1 MKFSLDIL
9 IPTYN
14 RREHLLKN
22 LNLLDGIITD
32 LKINDYVKI
41 IVSDNASSDGT
52 EVAIIDY
59 CAAHPS
65 TVVKYTKQVENI
77 GMFKNFL
84 YCLEVSDAD
93 YVMLMGDDDY
103 CSKEYVK
110 EVINAIENLGV
121 GCVLPSFKAID
132 VQGVAIQGGRDLNAK
147 RRLYRAGVDNFLI
160 NNFRAHQMSGIV
172 VKREGLYE
180 ECITRGLSNLY
191 VQIYWVA
198 DRCLKYD
205 TLHLPDYP
213 ILVTQTTNK
222 AWSYDCIGLIGEIYE
237 NYKKLSIPE
246 KFRYKAERR
255 IVTIQS
261 SRVLC
266 LTNPVKQL
274 KIFLAIMTHKNTSS
288 YGRIM
293 LPFVIA
299 PIWIR
304 EFFLLLKYKLSKS
317 K

>member
-14 RREHLLKN
+14 RRKHLLKN
-22 LNLLDGIITD
+22 LYILDGIIEE
-32 LKINDYVKI
+32 LRINDSTNI
-41 IVSDNASSDGT
+41 IVSNNASSDGT
-52 EVAIIDY
+52 DEALVDY
-59 CAAHPS
+59 CNANSS
-65 TVVKYTKQVENI
+65 TVVKYFKQDENT
-77 GMFKNFL
+77 GVFKNFMF
-84 YCLEVSDAD
+84 CLGKSRAD

-237 NYKKLSIPE
+237 NYKKLPISE
-246 KFRYKAERR
+246 KLRYKAERR

-293 LPFVIA
+293 LPFVIT

-304 EFFLLLKYKLSKS
+304 ELSLLLKHKLSKS